1 MPSCSIKNC
10 KNRTCDGDAKGITFF
25 RFPKEIPIRKQWLN
39 ACQQTETS
47 LKVDSARICSDH
59 FDTNCFIMEFTK
71 PRSKNTLA
79 KEVRRLKK
87 GSVPCNMLKLCAG
100 IKRKRMSQNEKD
112 NENNKKIKGNNV
124 LIKTGIPT
132 YAELVQ
138 YAKEKQELDINKE
151 ISNNSSTKTLLIEL
165 RNSEI
170 DKQQLFEENQNQ
182 NIEKDNINVEEE
194 TQNMTREYLENIEQ
208 NDTIELDINEEINMD
223 NNASSMETLVMQLRN
238 SEEEKQQLFEEKQ
251 QLLEEN
257 QDLEQKNEQ
266 LNKQISQLQAEVTKI
281 MKNKQ
286 KEAEAIATNAL
297 SKVFTPGQ
305 ISILMSTQN
314 RVHWSHEDIM
324 SAISLRSLSPKAY
337 KYLRNVKKV
346 PLPCLTTLHNWV
358 AKFTVL
364 PGILNEVLNIMSSK
378 GHNLSTVEKITVL
391 NIRRCI
397 YFK

>member
-10 KNRTCDGDAKGITFF
+10 KNRTCDGDARGITFF

-87 GSVPCNMLKLCAG
+87 GSVPCKMLKLCAG
-100 IKRKRMSQNEKD
+100 IKRKRMSQN
-112 NENNKKIKGNNV
+112 
-124 LIKTGIPT
+124 
-132 YAELVQ
+132 ELVQ

-238 SEEEKQQLFEEKQ
+238 
-251 QLLEEN
+251 
-257 QDLEQKNEQ
+257 
-266 LNKQISQLQAEVTKI
+266 
-281 MKNKQ
+281 
-286 KEAEAIATNAL
+286 IA
-297 SKVFTPGQ
+297 S
-305 ISILMSTQN
+305 
-314 RVHWSHEDIM
+314 
-324 SAISLRSLSPKAY
+324 
-337 KYLRNVKKV
+337 
-346 PLPCLTTLHNWV
+346 
-358 AKFTVL
+358 
-364 PGILNEVLNIMSSK
+364 
-378 GHNLSTVEKITVL
+378 
-391 NIRRCI
+391 
-397 YFK
+397 